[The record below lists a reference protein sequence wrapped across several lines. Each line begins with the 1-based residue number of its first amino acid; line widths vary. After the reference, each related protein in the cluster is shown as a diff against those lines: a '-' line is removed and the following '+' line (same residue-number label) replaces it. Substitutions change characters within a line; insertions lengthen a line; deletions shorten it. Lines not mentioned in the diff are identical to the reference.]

1 MLRKRILAAVIMIIL
16 MLSVSIPAFAA
27 ANGPA
32 SVPVIRK
39 GTIFTYGTYEQD
51 GDESNGQEP
60 ILWLALENLENDV
73 LCISVYGLDLVAYHP
88 DYTDI
93 TWETCALR
101 EWMNDSFLN
110 TAFTEEEQASILLKE
125 IRNSNTTDSNTMWRM
140 MKNSE
145 PTEDKI
151 FALDCHEAEGYFG
164 NRKAYSSG
172 GGSVVTQLLADPAY
186 CVATPYAVQQG
197 AMEDDGYCYWWLRGA
212 ATRTSYAAF
221 VGPNAREGTTHQFSS
236 HITVRPAMWLNVET
250 APDIT
255 VVE

>member
-1 MLRKRILAAVIMIIL
+1 
-16 MLSVSIPAFAA
+16 
-27 ANGPA
+27 
-32 SVPVIRK
+32 
-39 GTIFTYGTYEQD
+39 
-51 GDESNGQEP
+51 
-60 ILWLALENLENDV
+60 
-73 LCISVYGLDLVAYHP
+73 
-88 DYTDI
+88 
-93 TWETCALR
+93 
-101 EWMNDSFLN
+101 MNDSFLN

-197 AMEDDGYCYWWLRGA
+197 AMEDDGFCYWWLRGA

-236 HITVRPAMWLNVET
+236 HITVRPAMWLNVVT

-255 VVE
+255 VVA